1 MPEFATPTRAEM
13 SLLRERLPAITKE
26 QISATYGISETT
38 WRKLH
43 SGLPVKRST
52 MDRIWRR
59 YHLLTGRDF
68 PRVRVER
75 QHDGPVST

>member
-13 SLLRERLPAITKE
+13 SLLRERLPAVTKE

-38 WRKLH
+38 WRKLQ
-43 SGLPVKRST
+43 SGLAVKRST

-59 YHLLTGRDF
+59 YNLLVGSTY
-68 PRVRVER
+68 PRSRGD
-75 QHDGPVST
+75 QHGAPVPT

>member
-13 SLLRERLPAITKE
+13 SLLRERLPAVTKE

-38 WRKLH
+38 WRKLQ
-43 SGLPVKRST
+43 SGLAVKRST

-59 YHLLTGRDF
+59 YSLLVGSTY
-68 PRVRVER
+68 PRSRGD
-75 QHDGPVST
+75 QHGAPVPT